1 MITDEQVEIAC
12 KRINERHS
20 YTVASEKA
28 MREVLETFERN
39 KWKDTEESLPNETGN
54 YATDV
59 GVVFFF
65 LIVMKKF
72 GVFLTQLAT
81 LTTILVSRTGNQYPN
96 LQSES

>member
-1 MITDEQVEIAC
+1 MITDEQVKIAC

-59 GVVFFF
+59 GVVFFDSDEKIWCIF
-65 LIVMKKF
+65 NAIGYPDYDISVAYWQPIPKF
-72 GVFLTQLAT
+72 K
-81 LTTILVSRTGNQYPN
+81 
-96 LQSES
+96 E